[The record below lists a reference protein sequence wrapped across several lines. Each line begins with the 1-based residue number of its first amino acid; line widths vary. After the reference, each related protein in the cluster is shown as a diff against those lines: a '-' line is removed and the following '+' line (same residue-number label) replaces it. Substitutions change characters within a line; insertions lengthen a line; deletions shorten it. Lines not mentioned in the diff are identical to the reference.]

1 MSDLP
6 LETDTLQTGA
16 VKSGALHADAMA
28 SGVMAN
34 SRRSVRTVTIKDV
47 ARAAGVSA
55 STVSRALSGKIPVDA
70 QTLQRVRRETKRLG
84 YRPNFLAR
92 SLKEGSSKTIGL
104 IVPDITNPVFP
115 AVALG
120 AETEAV
126 RHGFQVYLAHSHEDA
141 EKEAMLANLLVQ
153 NGAAGILVATACRG
167 SASPADWDMEQL
179 PVCQLVRR
187 QTNKHPCVCVD
198 QFMVG
203 RLAAE
208 RLLVIGCKRPAI
220 LVGDQSL
227 SLHRDR
233 LNGFIATLAGAG
245 ILPDQIQV
253 IDSSAPD
260 EDGCSVTKKLLAAG
274 GPPIDSIF
282 AASDMQALGV
292 MRTLYLEQVPVPVQI
307 AVIGVDNM
315 GISSVC
321 TPAITCIRQ
330 PLQEIGRLA
339 CNRLIEAILSDKQMA
354 GQAKSK
360 DLLFEPVLLP
370 SELFIGETA

>member
-1 MSDLP
+1 MQSD
-6 LETDTLQTGA
+6 A
-16 VKSGALHADAMA
+16 VKINAVETSDA
-28 SGVMAN
+28 ST
-34 SRRSVRTVTIKDV
+34 SRRSSHTVTIKDV

-70 QTLQRVRRETKRLG
+70 QTLQRIRRETKRLG

-92 SLKEGSSKTIGL
+92 SLKEGCSKTIGL

-141 EKEAMLANLLVQ
+141 EKEAVLANLLVQ

-167 SASPADWDMEQL
+167 PASPADWDMTQI

-187 QTNKHPCVCVD
+187 QTDKHPCVCVD
-198 QFMVG
+198 QVMVG
-203 RLAAE
+203 RLAAG
-208 RLLVIGCKRPAI
+208 RLLAIGCTRPAI
-220 LVGDQSL
+220 LVGDRSL

-233 LNGFIATLAGAG
+233 LNGFIATLTGAG
-245 ILPDQIQV
+245 ILPGQIQV

-260 EDGCSVTKKLLAAG
+260 EDGCAVTKKLLAAG
-274 GPPIDSIF
+274 GPAIDSIF

-292 MRTLYLEQVPVPVQI
+292 MRTLYLEQVSVPDQI

-315 GISSVC
+315 GISSLC
-321 TPAITCIRQ
+321 TPAITCVRQ

-339 CNRLIEAILSDKQMA
+339 CNRLIAAILSDKKPT
-354 GQAKSK
+354 GQAMV
-360 DLLFEPVLLP
+360 DGWPFEPVLLP
-370 SELFIGETA
+370 CELFIGETA

>member
-1 MSDLP
+1 MFDRAADRNTPSDAAA
-6 LETDTLQTGA
+6 TGIA
-16 VKSGALHADAMA
+16 
-28 SGVMAN
+28 AN
-34 SRRSVRTVTIKDV
+34 SRRSHTVTIKDV

-70 QTLQRVRRETKRLG
+70 QTLQRIRHEAKRLG

-126 RHGFQVYLAHSHEDA
+126 RNGFQVYLAHSHEDA
-141 EKEAMLANLLVQ
+141 AMEAMLANLLVQ

-167 SASPADWDMEQL
+167 PASPADWGL
-179 PVCQLVRR
+179 TPIPVCQLVRR
-187 QTNKHPCVCVD
+187 QTDQYPGICVD
-198 QFMVG
+198 QAMVG

-208 RLLVIGCKRPAI
+208 RLLAIGCKRPAI
-220 LVGDQSL
+220 LAGDQSL
-227 SLHRDR
+227 LLHRDR
-233 LNGFIATLAGAG
+233 LAGFVAAMAGAG
-245 ILPDQIQV
+245 IQPGQIRV

-274 GPPIDSIF
+274 GPVIDSIF

-292 MRTLYLEQVPVPVQI
+292 MRTLYLEQVPVPGRI

-315 GISSVC
+315 GISSLC
-321 TPAITCIRQ
+321 TPAITCVRQ

-339 CNRLIEAILSDKQMA
+339 CKSLIEAILSDNE
-354 GQAKSK
+354 KSGVSLHEQK
-360 DLLFEPVLLP
+360 RFDPVLLP
-370 SELFIGETA
+370 CELYVGETA